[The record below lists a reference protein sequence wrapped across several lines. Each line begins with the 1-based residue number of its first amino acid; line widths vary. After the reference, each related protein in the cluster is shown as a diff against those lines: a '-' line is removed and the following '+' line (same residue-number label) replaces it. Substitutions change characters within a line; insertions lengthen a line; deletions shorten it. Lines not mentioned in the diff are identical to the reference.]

1 MLPRSSYSREEQLL
15 QALLNIHNIVMV
27 VIPLLIEGKPGM
39 GKTTYCKKVVFD
51 WATQKRAT
59 KNYLAKFR
67 IVLLIKCREV
77 QSDLWEAIDDQ
88 LLPRDIGDDQRKR
101 SRFLDYIRH
110 NQSKLLLVLDGL
122 DEVSERKLSMF
133 LEIIQGRVLPK
144 CRVVVTARHKAGVKV
159 RKYCDT
165 LLEVEGFTEEDVET
179 FIEITLERTKTW
191 LRSLS
196 NDCIMIKPYVKC
208 QGILSTLRFFAWSM
222 KI

>member
-1 MLPRSSYSREEQLL
+1 
-15 QALLNIHNIVMV
+15 
-27 VIPLLIEGKPGM
+27 M

-51 WATQKRAT
+51 WATGKHAT
-59 KNYLAKFR
+59 GNSFKSFLM
-67 IVLLIKCREV
+67 VLLIKCRDI
-77 QSDLWEAIDDQ
+77 QSGLWEAIEDQ
-88 LLPRDIGDDQRKR
+88 LLPREVGEDQRERFFDFIRR
-101 SRFLDYIRH
+101 S
-110 NQSKLLLVLDGL
+110 QSNVLLVLDGL
-122 DEVSERKLSMF
+122 DEVSERKLPMF

-165 LLEVEGFTEEDVET
+165 LLKVEGFTEEDVET